1 MMKILGD
8 VAGLSACL
16 VAPNLLRPTYIQ
28 NSRTALKP
36 SVILLCWLLVVREAA
51 RHWVSECLSGTC
63 LLDYKGHYTHQFN
76 KPLPGTTRL
85 SQYQKRDSEWLS
97 GSGISW
103 AIYKS
108 ASRST
113 QITTPAP
120 HHSVFYR
127 PDALPAAQPTASKH
141 WRHKRV
147 IKWDVIVGINALR
160 YWSGS

>member
-51 RHWVSECLSGTC
+51 RHCEWVNVFLVLAHLITRVITHTHLTNLCLG
-63 LLDYKGHYTHQFN
+63 
-76 KPLPGTTRL
+76 LPGWASTR
-85 SQYQKRDSEWLS
+85 RDSEWLS